1 MYLPYIS
8 LHLPI
13 PPLYLAYTSPVSR
26 LYLACISQAARDGGD
41 RGGGAAARVWRRAA
55 RRRAPR
61 TRQAAG
67 PNPHPNPNPNP
78 NPKPNPNSNSNP
90 NPNPN
95 VLAKLQA
102 ELEAA
107 DPTDLLPRVR
117 EVLEAVRQGHAL
129 LHALRT
135 ALALPAAA
143 SMHECAAAA

>member
-1 MYLPYIS
+1 
-8 LHLPI
+8 
-13 PPLYLAYTSPVSR
+13 
-26 LYLACISQAARDGGD
+26 
-41 RGGGAAARVWRRAA
+41 
-55 RRRAPR
+55 
-61 TRQAAG
+61 
-67 PNPHPNPNPNP
+67 
-78 NPKPNPNSNSNP
+78 
-90 NPNPN
+90 

-143 SMHECAAAA
+143 SMHECAAAATRAHAAAATLSAQAQRLCELLELRGPDALVPAVQRLVDDARHLRPPTSEATA